1 MKKTFF
7 VGNNKEHKIDVDF
20 RFSGKEQIYVDDVL
34 VIDNRNLSL
43 KGDIAFKAG
52 EHEITI
58 KSEGNLKEWSCPVFV
73 DGTLFI
79 EELFDEELRK
89 HKKRVSNL
97 PKFIKY
103 LGVIVFVVLLISF
116 LKGFLNGLSG
126 G

>member
-7 VGNNKEHKIDVDF
+7 VGKNEEHKIDVDF

-34 VIDNRNLSL
+34 VIDNRNLSS
-43 KGDIAFKAG
+43 KGDITFKAG
-52 EHEITI
+52 EHEVTI

-79 EELFDEELRK
+79 EELFDEELGK

-97 PKFIKY
+97 PKFIK
-103 LGVIVFVVLLISF
+103 LLIVIVFVVFLFSF
-116 LKGFLNGLSG
+116 LRGFLNGLFG